1 MASKRR
7 YKVAIAGNPNAG
19 KTTIFNALTGTRQK
33 IGNYP
38 GVTVEQK
45 IGQVVVDGVE
55 LEIIDLPGTYSLTA
69 VSEEEIVARNY
80 IIEEK
85 PDIVV
90 SVIDSSNLERNLYLA
105 VQIMELGVR
114 VVIALNMYDV
124 ARSQGLDIDLL
135 RLSQL
140 LGCKVVPTV
149 ANKKQGIEELKKAI
163 VSAVRETRE
172 QKPLKI
178 NYGREIEHLIELL
191 ENELVLPEK
200 YQPYKRWIAI
210 KLIENDGIIIEQI
223 RRIMPNNERIWQIL
237 EQGKQK
243 ISGIYGDS
251 PEMLIADRR
260 YGFISG
266 VVQESTKPGIE
277 IRHNISD
284 AVDTV
289 VTHPLLGLP
298 LFLILMYCVF
308 YFTFTLGEYPM
319 EWIERGINVLSSFVD
334 RLWANGSESVLHDLI
349 VDGIIGG
356 VGGVVVF
363 LPNIILLY
371 LGIALLEDTGYMAR
385 AAFVMDRFMHKIG
398 LHGKSFIPMLIGF
411 GCSVPAIMATR
422 ILENKRDRLTTIMII
437 PLMSCGAR
445 LTIYALFIPAFFP
458 KEWQA
463 PILWI
468 LYVTGIIFAVVL
480 AKLLRVFVFKGE
492 SIGFVMELPPYRMP
506 TFQGLLIHM
515 WQRSW
520 LYLKKAGTVILAIS
534 IILWALTSYPKL
546 PAERARAYADAGQ
559 RRAAELK
566 YSIAGRVGSGLSTIL
581 SPLGFDWRA
590 STAVVGALAAKEVF
604 VAQMGILFAMDEQ
617 PVGEAERG
625 KEIEKI
631 KKEIEKIKIEK
642 TGHGENDIGTE
653 KAKNRLVGSS
663 GLRIAG
669 NDGSEKQA
677 KMSDKK
683 SSQEMLQDKLRRA
696 YTPLQAFCIML
707 FCLLSAPCIATLA
720 VTKSETGSWIF
731 ALAQFFGLTILA
743 YIVTFIVYQTGSLFA
758 G

>member
-1 MASKRR
+1 MMTVSKK
-7 YKVAIAGNPNAG
+7 YKIAIAGNPNAG

-33 IGNYP
+33 VGNYP

-45 IGQVVVDGVE
+45 IGNVVIDDVE

-69 VSEEEIVARNY
+69 ISEEEIVARNY

-85 PDIVV
+85 PDVVV

-105 VQIMELGVR
+105 VQIMELGTR
-114 VVIALNMYDV
+114 VILALNMYDI
-124 ARSQGLDIDLL
+124 ARSQGFDIDLL

-140 LGCKVVPTV
+140 LGTKIVPTV
-149 ANKKQGIEELKKAI
+149 ANKKQGIEELKRAI
-163 VSAVRETRE
+163 ITELKEDVDV
-172 QKPLKI
+172 KPLKI
-178 NYGREIEHLIELL
+178 NYGKEIEQLIEKLQ
-191 ENELVLPEK
+191 ENFKLPEK
-200 YQPYKRWIAI
+200 YRRYERWIAI
-210 KLIENDGIIIEQI
+210 KLIENDSVIIKQI
-223 RRIMPNNERIWQIL
+223 QQLMPSNERIWNLL
-237 EQGKQK
+237 EQGRQR
-243 ISGIYGDS
+243 ILQIYGDL
-251 PEMLIADRR
+251 PEILIADRR

-277 IRHNISD
+277 IRHTLSD
-284 AVDTV
+284 AVDAV
-289 VTHPLLGLP
+289 VTHPFLGLP
-298 LFLILMYCVF
+298 LFLALMYGVF

-319 EWIERGINVLSSFVD
+319 EWIEHGIYIISAAIDKFWPNND
-334 RLWANGSESVLHDLI
+334 SVLRSLI
-349 VDGIIGG
+349 VDGVIGG
-356 VGGVVVF
+356 VGGVIVF

-422 ILENKRDRLTTIMII
+422 ILENKRDRYTTIMII

-445 LTIYALFIPAFFP
+445 LTIYALFIPAFFA

-468 LYVTGIIFAVVL
+468 IYVTGIVFAVII
-480 AKLLRVFVFKGE
+480 AKLLRIFVFKGE
-492 SIGFVMELPPYRMP
+492 SVGLVMELPPYRMP

-534 IILWALTSYPKL
+534 IILWALTSYPEL
-546 PAERARAYADAGQ
+546 PQEQSSKYIDAGQ
-559 RRAAELK
+559 KHAAELQ
-566 YSIAGRVGSGLSTIL
+566 YSIAGRVGSSLSSIL

-590 STAVVGALAAKEVF
+590 STAVIGALAAKEVF
-604 VAQMGILFAMDEQ
+604 VAQMGILFAMDTQAEGGQNEQ
-617 PVGEAERG
+617 QALIGEKNNQALQERL
-625 KEIEKI
+625 K
-631 KKEIEKIKIEK
+631 
-642 TGHGENDIGTE
+642 
-653 KAKNRLVGSS
+653 
-663 GLRIAG
+663 
-669 NDGSEKQA
+669 
-677 KMSDKK
+677 
-683 SSQEMLQDKLRRA
+683 RA

-720 VTKSETGSWIF
+720 VTKSETGSWLF
-731 ALAQFFGLTILA
+731 ALVQFFGLTLLA
-743 YIVTFIVYQTGSLFA
+743 YIVTFIVYQTGSLLLS
-758 G
+758 

>member
-1 MASKRR
+1 MASQRK
-7 YKVAIAGNPNAG
+7 YKIAIAGNPNAG

-33 IGNYP
+33 VGNYP

-45 IGQVVVDGVE
+45 IGHIVIDNIE

-69 VSEEEIVARNY
+69 ISEEEIVARNY

-85 PDIVV
+85 PDIVI

-105 VQIMELGVR
+105 VQIMELGAR
-114 VVIALNMYDV
+114 VILALNMYDI
-124 ARSQGLDIDLL
+124 ARSQGFDIDLL

-140 LGCKVVPTV
+140 LGVKIVPTV
-149 ANKKQGIEELKKAI
+149 ANKKRGIEELKHAI
-163 VSAVRETRE
+163 RTELSNSYERR
-172 QKPLKI
+172 PLKI
-178 NYGREIEHLIELL
+178 NYGSEIEQLIGKLQ
-191 ENELVLPEK
+191 NELKLPEK
-200 YQPYKRWIAI
+200 YQFYKRWIAI
-210 KLIENDGIIIEQI
+210 KLIENDSVIIEQI
-223 RRIMPNNERIWQIL
+223 RRLMPDNENIWKIL
-237 EQGKQK
+237 EQGRQR
-243 ISGIYGDS
+243 ISNIYGDL
-251 PEMLIADRR
+251 PEILIADRR

-277 IRHNISD
+277 IRHTLSD
-284 AVDTV
+284 AVDAV
-289 VTHPLLGLP
+289 VTHPFLGLP

-319 EWIERGINVLSSFVD
+319 RWIEQGITVLSDFIN
-334 RLWANGSESVLHDLI
+334 RIWTGSPNSILHSLI
-349 VDGIIGG
+349 IDGIIGG

-422 ILENKRDRLTTIMII
+422 ILENKRDRFTTIMII

-445 LTIYALFIPAFFP
+445 LTIYALFIPAFFA
-458 KEWQA
+458 KDWQA

-468 LYVTGIIFAVVL
+468 LYVTGIIFAVVI

-492 SIGFVMELPPYRMP
+492 SIGLVMELPPYRMP

-546 PAERARAYADAGQ
+546 PEQASQYVQPGQ
-559 RRAAELK
+559 RHAAELK
-566 YSIAGRVGSGLSTIL
+566 YSIAGRIGSKLSVAL
-581 SPLGFDWRA
+581 APLGFDWRA
-590 STAVVGALAAKEVF
+590 STAVIGALAAKEVF
-604 VAQMGILFAMDEQ
+604 VAQMGILFAMDS
-617 PVGEAERG
+617 
-625 KEIEKI
+625 
-631 KKEIEKIKIEK
+631 
-642 TGHGENDIGTE
+642 D
-653 KAKNRLVGSS
+653 S
-663 GLRIAG
+663 GPTADSA
-669 NDGSEKQA
+669 NSA
-677 KMSDKK
+677 SDLS
-683 SSQEMLQDKLRRA
+683 SSQPKDKIAEQSGNQALQEKLKRA

-731 ALAQFFGLTILA
+731 ALAQFIGLTILA
-743 YIVTFIVYQTGSLFA
+743 YIVTLIVYQVSSLIY
-758 G
+758 